1 LAIAVS
7 SLDTLWHCP
16 TVPGVWLFH
25 TLYCAKARLRRVV
38 AAITMCKPLRP
49 VHRSA
54 GDQGYSHMKR
64 PRPAKDPSAPKNPPP
79 TSIEPLLT
87 VPIPHTSAKLAR
99 GIRAGRWVFA
109 TGQCG
114 TDYVNGIAPEVLRAD
129 HPFNG
134 ESQYKRESR
143 KLYRN
148 VAEVLAQVGAGFPDV
163 VRVDQYYT
171 TARAMH
177 PYHEVRHEVF
187 NGTIPPSTSNLH
199 QRFARTGQA
208 IEVQVMAA
216 VPGAGLKVRHETF
229 SPSYKISPV
238 SGYSPALSA
247 GDFRFVPGQTGEARK
262 ENEGPLDPTVR
273 HPRSLWRQWPIK
285 LETQFIITQ
294 KLKASL
300 EGAGASLDSVVK
312 AQVYLSDREDVPGF
326 NEVWLS
332 HFKSPP
338 ATTII
343 ATTSPGFAISDLR
356 IEINTIS
363 LATRGKTK
371 REVIRGPEPPLFDGW
386 VSAVKCG
393 DLLFLSGLIALEGGR
408 LIEEARLDSRQ
419 PFYGIPVK
427 EELRSIIRQAE
438 AICRAGGTSI
448 RNAVRIQQFHTD
460 LADLPAAI
468 EVWAETTDN
477 APLPLSAIEVAW
489 LPVAGARVMVD
500 LWVHV
505 PGGDKAD

>member
-1 LAIAVS
+1 
-7 SLDTLWHCP
+7 
-16 TVPGVWLFH
+16 
-25 TLYCAKARLRRVV
+25 
-38 AAITMCKPLRP
+38 
-49 VHRSA
+49 
-54 GDQGYSHMKR
+54 MKR
-64 PRPAKDPSAPKNPPP
+64 PRPAKGPSAPKNPPP
-79 TSIEPLLT
+79 ISIEPLLT

-114 TDYVNGIAPEVLRAD
+114 TDYVNGIAAEVFRAD
-129 HPFNG
+129 HPLNG

-163 VRVDQYYT
+163 IRVDQYYT

-199 QRFARTGQA
+199 QRFARTGQT

>member
-1 LAIAVS
+1 
-7 SLDTLWHCP
+7 
-16 TVPGVWLFH
+16 
-25 TLYCAKARLRRVV
+25 
-38 AAITMCKPLRP
+38 
-49 VHRSA
+49 
-54 GDQGYSHMKR
+54 MKR
-64 PRPAKDPSAPKNPPP
+64 PRPAKGPSAPKNPPP
-79 TSIEPLLT
+79 ISIEPLLT

-114 TDYVNGIAPEVLRAD
+114 TDYVNGIAAEVFRAD
-129 HPFNG
+129 HPLNG

-199 QRFARTGQA
+199 QRFARTGQT

>member
-1 LAIAVS
+1 
-7 SLDTLWHCP
+7 
-16 TVPGVWLFH
+16 
-25 TLYCAKARLRRVV
+25 
-38 AAITMCKPLRP
+38 
-49 VHRSA
+49 
-54 GDQGYSHMKR
+54 MKR
-64 PRPAKDPSAPKNPPP
+64 PLPTKAPSRTKKPQRI
-79 TSIEPLLT
+79 SVEPLLP

-114 TDYVNGIAPEVLRAD
+114 TDYVNGIAPDLLRAG
-129 HPFNG
+129 HPLNG

-143 KLYRN
+143 RLYRN
-148 VAEVLAQVGAGFPDV
+148 IAEVLGEAGASFPDV

-187 NGTIPPSTSNLH
+187 KGTIPPSTSNLH
-199 QRFARTGQA
+199 QRFARTEQT

-216 VPGAGLKVRHETF
+216 VPGAGLSVKHETF

-262 ENEGPLDPTVR
+262 ENEGPLDPVVR

-285 LETQFIITQ
+285 LETDFIITK

-326 NEVWLS
+326 NEVWLN
-332 HFKSPP
+332 HFKIPP

-363 LATRGKTK
+363 LATKGKTK
-371 REVIRGPEPPLFDGW
+371 REVIRVPEPALFDGW
-386 VSAVKCG
+386 VSAVKCD
-393 DLLFLSGLIALEGGR
+393 DLLFLSALMAVEGGR
-408 LIEEARLDSRQ
+408 LIEAASADQRQ
-419 PFYGIPVK
+419 PFYGLPVK
-427 EELRSIIRQAE
+427 DELRSILRQAE
-438 AICRAGGTSI
+438 AICRAAGTSI
-448 RNAVRIQQFHTD
+448 HNAVRI
-460 LADLPAAI
+460 
-468 EVWAETTDN
+468 
-477 APLPLSAIEVAW
+477 
-489 LPVAGARVMVD
+489 
-500 LWVHV
+500 
-505 PGGDKAD
+505 

>member
-1 LAIAVS
+1 
-7 SLDTLWHCP
+7 
-16 TVPGVWLFH
+16 
-25 TLYCAKARLRRVV
+25 
-38 AAITMCKPLRP
+38 
-49 VHRSA
+49 
-54 GDQGYSHMKR
+54 MKR
-64 PRPAKDPSAPKNPPP
+64 PRPAKGPSAPKNPPP
-79 TSIEPLLT
+79 ISIEPLLT

-114 TDYVNGIAPEVLRAD
+114 TDYVNGIAAEVLRAD
-129 HPFNG
+129 HPLNG

-199 QRFARTGQA
+199 QRFARTGQT

-273 HPRSLWRQWPIK
+273 HPRSFWRQWPIK

-408 LIEEARLDSRQ
+408 LIEEARLDSCQ